1 MIERLLEIA
10 KQNPEGFTVY
20 TSTLQH
26 VKKGWVVA
34 LKETQNCFGEDGLK
48 KALEFAKVTGT
59 IGGWK
64 EKKLFYFDA
73 VQLYDNEED
82 ATKAGIENEQI
93 AIFNIETS
101 KLKFL

>member
-10 KQNPEGFTVY
+10 KENPDGFTVY

-26 VKKGWVVA
+26 VKRGWVVA

-48 KALEFAKVTGT
+48 KVLTYDTGYV
-59 IGGWK
+59 GGWK

-73 VQLYDNEED
+73 VQIYHNEEE

-101 KLKFL
+101 RLKFL